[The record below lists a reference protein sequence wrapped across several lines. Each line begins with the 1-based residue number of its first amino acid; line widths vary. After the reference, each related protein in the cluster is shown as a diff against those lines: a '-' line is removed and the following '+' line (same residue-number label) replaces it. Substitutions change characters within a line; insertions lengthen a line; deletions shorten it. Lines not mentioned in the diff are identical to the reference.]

1 MAGIKLSA
9 GSLKFFTLIKERK
22 ITRNIFYTILII
34 LWIIV
39 RQWGKSLHEVAF
51 MIYFFFVIDTPGY
64 LFINETISS
73 NLILV
78 YVNQA

>member
-9 GSLKFFTLIKERK
+9 GSLKFFTLIKETK
-22 ITRNIFYTILII
+22 INQNISHTILII

-51 MIYFFFVIDTPGY
+51 MVYFFVNDTQ
-64 LFINETISS
+64 F
-73 NLILV
+73 NLLRLTCESAKIKVPFPVFL
-78 YVNQA
+78 